1 MTSTEKFWMFDVSQL
16 FQSFDIFPSPDDTL
30 VKKLNTIT
38 RLALVVCV
46 VIAVFNPIVALS
58 TLILVIVVTT
68 SVFSVSMADPTKEG
82 FEEKEESKFQEKKLL
97 HQFMGE
103 YHSTRHPDLTTFGFP
118 LTRKRFCNDEVPLE
132 FGPDYVSLNQSLVG
146 GPNPKTKIPPLI
158 AAPSHDLESWKN
170 NDFVVHSHINRETNF
185 DEEKSGYSY
194 GMQMIPFKSYKPC
207 SEPEEDIME
216 TFKDLGKDIENP
228 KPKHPRMRRGN
239 QSVEPIED
247 DDEKNEMIDIPPPP
261 PCFESARRDNLITQ
275 TLQPGI
281 FQKSHIGEPIQSNIG
296 ISFTQ
301 QFGPTKITEKE
312 NKIKF
317 TTFDPESVTVIPDM
331 IEERVK
337 QDHSNIYDPRFT
349 GYGTSYRGYTD
360 KLTGQP
366 KFFYDDVDS
375 ITMPNYITR
384 SKVDIFPWAKTYGP
398 DDMISDVSDGRH
410 RKLAN
415 DAFTNSALKFRTE
428 LQERLMRKRN
438 AELWQRRVA
447 PITTMGSS
455 MRSCL

>member
-1 MTSTEKFWMFDVSQL
+1 MTSTEKFWMFDVTQL
-16 FQSFDIFPSPDDTL
+16 FQSFDIFPNPEDTL
-30 VKKLNTIT
+30 VTKLNTLT
-38 RLALVVCV
+38 RLAIVVCV
-46 VIAVFNPIVALS
+46 VIAMYNPVIAIS
-58 TLILVIVVTT
+58 TLLIIIVITT
-68 SVFSVSMADPTKEG
+68 SVFSVSMADPMKEG
-82 FEEKEESKFQEKKLL
+82 FEESKFEEKKLL
-97 HQFMGE
+97 QQFMNE
-103 YHSTRHPDLTTFGFP
+103 YHSTRYPDLTKFGFP
-118 LTRKRFCNDEVPLE
+118 STQKRFCNDEVPLE
-132 FGPDYVSLNQSLVG
+132 FGPDHVSLNQSLAG
-146 GPNPKTKIPPLI
+146 GPNPKTKIPPLV
-158 AAPSHDLESWKN
+158 AAPSHDLDSWKN

-194 GMQMIPFKSYKPC
+194 GMQMIPFRCYSKPDY
-207 SEPEEDIME
+207 EDEDIIE
-216 TFKDLGKDIENP
+216 TFKDKTEP
-228 KPKHPRMRRGN
+228 KPPKMKRRRVRN
-239 QSVEPIED
+239 ISPVEPIED
-247 DDEKNEMIDIPPPP
+247 DEKNEIINIPPPT
-261 PCFESARRDNLITQ
+261 PCFESERRDNLITQ

-301 QFGPTKITEKE
+301 QFGPTKIMEKD

-317 TTFDPESVTVIPDM
+317 TTFDLDNTTVIPEI
-331 IEERVK
+331 IEEQVK
-337 QDHSNIYDPRFT
+337 QDHSNVYDPRFT

-360 KLTGQP
+360 RLTGQP

-398 DDMISDVSDGRH
+398 DDMSDVSDGRH
-410 RKLAN
+410 RQLAN
-415 DAFTNSALKFRTE
+415 DAFTNSTLKFRTE